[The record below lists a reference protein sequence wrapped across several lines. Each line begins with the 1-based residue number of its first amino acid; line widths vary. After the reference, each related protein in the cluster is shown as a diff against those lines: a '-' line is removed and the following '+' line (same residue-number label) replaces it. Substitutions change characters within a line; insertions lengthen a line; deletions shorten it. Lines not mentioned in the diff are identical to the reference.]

1 MGNIGEIKVPTVVGN
16 DIVTVGRLC
25 TLVLKHIFKI
35 WGRACDSSQHMC
47 LVERKYLYQRCHLL
61 QGIVFFFLATPF
73 NDVSHIS
80 EGKRRSIQ
88 HSLSRE
94 TKRKDLFCSISS
106 FPIVNIVNQ
115 DVRVKKY
122 SPHLLII
129 YAKRSSLAISSSVM
143 ATMPR
148 SFLNESGTCRTD
160 MTLLFPEGM
169 SSRIVSTRKATTINF
184 SSRLIPSM
192 RPMYGPKGVDFSFI
206 AFAVI
211 ILHYLIL
218 DCKGKKFSSD
228 KRTKHLF

>member
-25 TLVLKHIFKI
+25 TLVLKHIFEI
-35 WGRACDSSQHMC
+35 RSWDCNSSQHMC

-80 EGKRRSIQ
+80 KGKRRRIQ
-88 HSLSRE
+88 HSLPRE
-94 TKRKDLFCSISS
+94 TKRKDLFCSIGS

-115 DVRVKKY
+115 DISVKKY
-122 SPHLLII
+122 SLHLLMI
-129 YAKRSSLAISSSVM
+129 YANRSSFAISSSVM
-143 ATMPR
+143 ATIPR

-160 MTLLFPEGM
+160 LVFLFPEGM
-169 SSRIVSTRKATTINF
+169 SSRIVSTRKATTVNF
-184 SSRLIPSM
+184 SSRLIPSI
-192 RPMYGPKGVDFSFI
+192 RPMYGPKGVDCSFI

-218 DCKGKKFSSD
+218 DCKGKE
-228 KRTKHLF
+228 